1 MPCRA
6 LGGSAGTRRLL
17 QREGRRWRLWRE
29 LEWCSCS
36 STRPTSALGRPAR
49 TLLAASA
56 LCSPRSSP
64 VPAPRSPPS
73 ARRPLLA
80 TPARRTRA
88 LPLRS
93 AAACPRPPLALAL
106 PHAPYSARSCRRLE
120 LAPPHPVAAAASSL
134 RRPTAHLFAARLR
147 AERRSVATGLERW
160 VDGGQKRRRERE
172 CGVVGLFVWMT
183 NGPSSACS
191 RHSRTY
197 TGMHR
202 TSDLCSFWT
211 QITNKFDPGSNG
223 HKMNEK

>member
-134 RRPTAHLFAARLR
+134 RRPTPRRCRPSARSPHSSPLCCSSARRASLR
-147 AERRSVATGLERW
+147 SHRPRTM
-160 VDGGQKRRRERE
+160 GGWWAKKEERE
-172 CGVVGLFVWMT
+172 SAVWWVSLF
-183 NGPSSACS
+183 G
-191 RHSRTY
+191 
-197 TGMHR
+197 
-202 TSDLCSFWT
+202 
-211 QITNKFDPGSNG
+211 
-223 HKMNEK
+223 